1 MIDKTTCIQ
10 AQVLTS
16 VTVMQRMSRNPCSDG
31 GTGTAAS
38 ELPVSL
44 VHQSGVVLSDADG
57 EPLSFTSADT
67 AGEFARRYLCE
78 PLAYETRPTADR
90 SAAA

>member
-1 MIDKTTCIQ
+1 VIEKTTCIQ
-10 AQVLTS
+10 AQVLSS
-16 VTVMQRMSRNPCSDG
+16 VMVMHRMFRNLCSDG

-38 ELPVSL
+38 KLPVFL

-57 EPLSFTSADT
+57 EPLWFTSADT

-78 PLAYETRPTADR
+78 PLAYETRPTGDR

>member
-1 MIDKTTCIQ
+1 MH
-10 AQVLTS
+10 
-16 VTVMQRMSRNPCSDG
+16 RMFRNLCSDG

-38 ELPVSL
+38 ERPVFL
-44 VHQSGVVLSDADG
+44 VHRSGVVLSDADG
-57 EPLSFTSADT
+57 EPLWFTSADR